1 MRISDAEGEAWGVVI
16 GNPRADTIEVQLLEQ
31 GADRMYRI
39 GAKSYYVLHESV
51 VEHHDLY
58 GDDNKVPRAF
68 DALGFRMIDG
78 GTFVKHSDEES
89 GHLFPVG
96 DGSFE
101 VVSSDD
107 DDDDAADPTL
117 GGFIVDDDKCEPFTH
132 APETSDFVR
141 ETHAAVRAFNS
152 WVPTDEQQ
160 AQARQFI
167 IRQEE
172 RASRIDDELRFDKSM
187 PPISYNRPTSGTHAK

>member
-1 MRISDAEGEAWGVVI
+1 M
-16 GNPRADTIEVQLLEQ
+16 
-31 GADRMYRI
+31 
-39 GAKSYYVLHESV
+39 
-51 VEHHDLY
+51 
-58 GDDNKVPRAF
+58 RAF
-68 DALGFRMIDG
+68 VFGFVGRLTPRDYGHG
-78 GTFVKHSDEES
+78 GTSSES
-89 GHLFPVG
+89 RDVEIFASH
-96 DGSFE
+96 
-101 VVSSDD
+101 
-107 DDDDAADPTL
+107 AADPTL
-117 GGFIVDDDKCEPFTH
+117 GGFIVDDDKCEPFTP

-172 RASRIDDELRFDKSM
+172 RASRIDDELRFDKNM